1 MSNEEKL
8 RHFLKE
14 MTKDL
19 RQTRQRLQDVEE
31 QSREPIAIVGMT
43 CRFPGGISSPEA
55 LWEFVSSGGDA
66 VAEFP
71 GDRGWDLEGLFD
83 PSGRSGTSV
92 TQYGAFL
99 HDIAEFDAGLFG
111 ISPREAIAMDPQ
123 QRLLLETAWE
133 VFERAGI
140 PAESAKGSRTGVFI
154 GTNGQDYATLLS
166 AARDEVQG
174 HLGTGSAASVISGR
188 VAYTFGLEGPTA
200 TVDTACSSAL
210 VALHLAVQA
219 LRNGECSLA
228 LAGGVTIMT
237 TPSTFIELTA
247 QGGLAPDGRSKAFA
261 ADADGTGWG
270 EGVGMLLVE
279 RLSDARRNGHPVLAV
294 VRGSAVNQDGA
305 SNGLTA
311 PHGPSQRRV
320 IRAALANARLAAAD
334 IDAVEAHGT
343 GTKLG
348 DPIEAQALLDTYGQ
362 DRDRPL
368 WLASVKSN
376 LGHTQA
382 AAGVAGVI
390 KMVMAMRHGVLPRTL
405 HVDEPTPHVDWSGGA
420 VRVLTEDTAWPEGD
434 RPRRAGVS
442 AFGVSGTNAH
452 VIVEQPPATAE
463 ATPEAGPG
471 TEPVLPHTGTPTVAW
486 VLSGHG
492 EGALRAQAAR
502 LAAAVGTQDPR
513 DVGLTLAT
521 TRSALSH
528 RAVVTGS
535 GRQELLDGLA
545 ALAAG
550 QPAANVVDAVAGP
563 GSGVVFVFPGQG
575 SQWAGMAVELLDTSA
590 AFARRFAECAA
601 VLEPYYDWSI
611 EDVVRGA
618 PGAPSLDLIEVVQPV
633 LFAVMLSL
641 AELWASYGVK
651 PSAVV
656 GHSQG
661 EIAAACVAGA
671 LSLEDAAKIVVLRSR
686 LFSETLVGKGAIASV
701 ALPVEELAA
710 RLEPWGERLAVA
722 GVNGPAAATVAG
734 DPESL
739 AEFVAVCVRDG
750 VRARVVPATVA
761 SHCAQVEP
769 LRGRLL
775 KLLADV
781 TPRRA
786 DVPFYSTVTG
796 GLLDT
801 TGLDAEYWFRNA
813 RMPIDFVGALRS
825 LFADG
830 YRVFVESSSH
840 PVLTAGVQD
849 TAEAAGEQVVV
860 TGSLRRDEG
869 GIARFFSSL
878 ARLHVH
884 GVRVDW
890 LPAFAGAR
898 RVELPTYAFQ
908 RERYWL
914 SPAPGHGDASALGLG
929 ALDHPLLG
937 ATVTLPA
944 SGGCVLTGRLSRAT
958 HAWLGDHA
966 LSGVVLLPGTGF
978 VELALQAGLRFGC
991 DVLEEL
997 TLEGPLVLPEQGAV
1011 EVQVSVGDAD
1021 GAGHWSVSVYSCREG
1036 EWIRHASGV
1045 LSCAAH
1051 QEHAPEAWPPGGA
1064 ERIDVGALYASL
1076 AERGYAYGPA
1086 FQGLR
1091 SAWRRGEEVFAEIDV
1106 PEEVRGDAARCAVHP
1121 ALLDAALHGIRFGDF
1136 VSDEQQAYVPFS
1148 WSGVALNAV
1157 GATTLRVVLSPA
1169 GPDTIAL
1176 RATDTTGAPAL
1187 SVRTLALRPV
1197 TAEQLYDARGGAVDA
1212 LFRVEWVELAVGTD
1226 RAALPEFG
1234 GLGPD
1239 EAVPEWVWVDG
1250 TEPAQVLGV
1259 VQQWLSDARFTDAR
1273 LVVVTRGAVAAAR
1286 DEGVPDLDG
1295 AAVWGLVR
1303 SAQTENPDRF
1313 VLVDLDRADAALPDL
1328 AAVAASGESQLAV
1341 RAERVLVPRLMKTR
1355 RAADPELGSGTAL
1368 VTGGTGTLGSLVAR
1382 HLVTAH
1388 EVRDLVL
1395 VSRRGEAAPGV
1406 PELVAELRAVGARVR
1421 VTACD
1426 VADRD
1431 AVAELVASVPDL
1443 RIVVHTAGVLDD
1455 GVIGSLDT
1463 DRLRTVMAPK
1473 ADAARHLHELT
1484 QDHDLAAFVLFSSAA
1499 GILGN
1504 AGQAGYA
1511 AANAC
1516 LDALAAHRR
1525 ATGLPATS
1533 IAWGFWERRSELT
1546 GRLTDDD
1553 LARAHALPMSTAQAL
1568 ELFDAALAADEA
1580 MVLAAPLDPAS
1591 WAGTG
1596 HVPPVLRDLVRTPI
1610 RRAAGAAGTADDS
1623 ATSALGR
1630 RLTAVDPAERDELV
1644 LDLVRHHVAAVLR
1657 HASAGTVDASRTFQE
1672 VGFDSLTAVELR
1684 NRISAATGV
1693 RLPATAVFDYPTPRL
1708 LAAHLL
1714 SEALGAEVAAP
1725 VPGALVADD
1734 PIVIVGMSCRY
1745 PGGIASPEQLWD
1757 LVRSGGDAISGLPG
1771 DRGWDLSSLYDPDP
1785 DTVGTSYARDGGF
1798 LHDAAEFDA
1807 GFFGISPREAAAM
1820 DPQQRL
1826 LLETSWEAFERAG
1839 IPVASVKGER
1849 IGVYTGVMHHDY
1861 LTRLTTPPE
1870 GVEGYLGTGAAASVA
1885 SGRVS
1890 YTFGLEGPAVT
1901 VDTACSSSLVA
1912 LHLAVQ
1918 ALRLGECSLALAG
1931 GVTVMSTP
1939 TVFVEFSRQRG
1950 LSRDGRCKSFADAAD
1965 GTGFAEGVGMLL
1977 VERLSDAVRNGHRV
1991 LAVVRGSAVNQDGAS
2006 NGLTAPNGPSQQ
2018 RVIRQALANA
2028 GLSPQDVDAVEAHGT
2043 GTKLGDPI
2051 EAQALLATYGQDRD
2065 AERPLLLGSIKSNIG
2080 HTQAAAGVAGVIKM
2094 VMAMQHGVLPQTLHV
2109 DEPTPHVDWTA
2120 GAVELL
2126 TEQTDWPET
2135 GGLRRAG
2142 VSSFGVSGTNAHVI
2156 LEQAPAP
2163 ARSAVETEDAQPA
2176 SVVPWIVSARDE
2188 RALRA
2193 QAERLYAWVAD
2204 GPEQQHVKD
2213 VAFSLLTDRTVL
2225 ERRAV
2230 VLGGERAKLL
2240 AGLAAMAQD
2249 EPAPG
2254 LVSATALPGSRKVAF
2269 VFPGQGSQWTGMATE
2284 LIASSPVF
2292 AERMRECAE
2301 ALSPFVD
2308 WSLFDVL
2315 DDEDALSRVDVVQP
2329 VLWAVMVSL
2338 AELWRSYGVVPAA
2351 VIGHSQGEIAAAC
2364 VAGGLSLEDGA
2375 RIVALRSKALLALSG
2390 LGGMVSVPLPADE
2403 LRGRDGLSI
2412 AAINGPAS
2420 TVISGNNNTLDA
2432 ILAEFPQAKR
2442 IPVDY
2447 ASHSPHVERIKDELA
2462 HALAPITPRTGHTP
2476 FYSTVTGELTDTS
2489 GLNAA
2494 YWYRNGRNT
2503 VEFQTTIETLL
2514 QLGHTHFVETSAHPV
2529 LTAAVRETLEA
2540 AGREGVVL
2548 GSLRRNDGGSTRMLT
2563 SLAEAYVHGVD
2574 VDWRPLLHGA
2584 RRVDLPTYAFQRQRY
2599 WLDSVDVR
2607 ATAGA
2612 EDAEFWASVESGDL
2626 ESLAA
2631 TLGVDGAPLGE
2642 VLPALSQWRRE
2653 RREAS
2658 TVDSWRYK
2666 IHWKPVTVDGRTTA
2680 PTGTWL
2686 VLVTDGQADDEWVSG
2701 TADMLARH
2709 GVEPLMVVLDNSALD
2724 RAALAG
2730 RLRDLL
2736 AEHPQ
2741 IGGVVSLAAMDEL
2754 PHPAHPAVPRG
2765 YALTLLL
2772 AQALGDAGM
2781 EAPMWCLTRGAVSLD
2796 DSDVATSRK
2805 QALAWGLGRVVALEQ
2820 PLRWGGLV
2828 DLPEN
2833 VSERAQGQLAGVL
2846 FGGSDEDQLAV
2857 RAAGLFA
2864 RRLAP
2869 APTRGPGVTT
2879 WSPTGTVLV
2888 TGGTGALGGHVAR
2901 WLAGNGAEHV
2911 VLTSRRGMAAP
2922 GSGRLVEE
2930 LEALGARVTVAA
2942 CDVGDRDALAALLAD
2957 VGPLTAVVHTA
2968 AVLDDGT
2975 IGSLTTDQL
2984 QRVMSVKIDGAV
2996 NLHELTRDMDLS
3008 AFVLFSSLS
3017 GTLGAPGQGNYAPG
3031 HVFVDTL
3038 AEQRRAEGLPATSV
3052 AWGLWAGAGMGEG
3065 GVGDVARRHG
3075 VPEMAPEMAAA
3086 AMARAVE
3093 QGDTVVTV
3101 AEIDWARHY
3110 VAFTATRPSPLLR
3123 DIPEVR
3129 ALIDSGVGAE
3139 GAEATPERSGL
3150 AEKLAGMNDA
3160 ERDRALLDLVR
3171 RHVAV
3176 VLGHAGPD
3184 AVDAVRAFH
3193 EAGFDSVTA
3202 VELRN
3207 RLSSATGLR
3216 LPATMTYDHPSPLA
3230 LATYLRGELF
3240 DGRPARVEPVRAT
3253 GALDDEPIAIVGMS
3267 CRFPGGVASPE
3278 DLWKLLDSGSEALG
3292 DLPVDRGW
3300 DTANLYHPDPDH
3312 RGTSYARTA
3321 AFLYGAGDFDAGF
3334 FGISPRDAVA
3344 MDPQQRLLLE
3354 ASWEAFERAGIAP
3367 ESLKGSATGVFTGTN
3382 GQDYSSLLKAD
3393 GTGDFEG
3400 RAATGNSAAIMSGRI
3415 AYSLGLEGP
3424 ALTVDTACS
3433 SSLVALHL
3441 AVQALRSG
3449 ECTLALAGGVSVMTT
3464 AEIFV
3469 EFSRQRALA
3478 ADGRCKA
3485 FAAAADGTGWGEGVG
3500 MLVVERLS
3508 DAVRNGHRV
3517 LAVVRGT
3524 AVNQDGASNG
3534 LTAPNGPSQ
3543 QRVIRQALANA
3554 GLTPADVDAVEA
3566 HGTGTKLGDPIE
3578 AQALLAT
3585 YGQDRDTDRPL
3596 LLGSIKSNIGHT
3608 QAAAGVAGVIKMVM
3622 AMQHGVLPQTL
3633 HIDEPTPH
3641 VDWTTG
3647 AVELLTQ
3654 QTDWPQSDRPRRA
3667 GVSAFGV
3674 SGTNAHV
3681 VLEQPSETA
3690 ETEPDRV
3697 ALPAIPW
3704 VLSGADEN
3712 ALRAQA
3718 SRLRAFVDAGTD
3730 PHPVDVARSL
3740 ASTRALLSHRAVVVG
3755 TDRDELLRGLDALAS
3770 GEPAPGVVTGTAGS
3784 PSGVVLVFPGQ
3795 GSQWTGMATE
3805 LITSTPV
3812 FAERMRECAEALS
3825 PFVDWSLFDVLD
3837 DEDALSRVDVVQPV
3851 LWAVMVS
3858 LAELWRSYG
3867 VVPAAVVGHSQGE
3880 IAAACVAGGLSL
3892 EDGARIIALRSKA
3905 LLALSGSGGMVSVPV
3920 AADELR
3926 GRDGLSIAAING
3938 PTSTVISGNN
3948 EILDAVL
3955 AEFPQAKRIPV
3966 DYASHSPHVEE
3977 IQQELTAALTPI
3989 TPTTGH
3995 TPFYSTVT
4003 GELTDTAT
4011 LDATYWY
4018 RNGRNTVEFQNTIE
4032 TLLQLGHTHFIEAS
4046 PHPVLTIGIQDTAHA
4061 TDTAVL
4067 STGTLR
4073 RDRGGLPQFLTALG
4087 LLHVEGVPVDWE
4099 PVFAGSGA
4107 RHVDLPT
4114 YAFQHERYWL
4124 TPVHRGGGAAGA
4136 GLTGLTHPL
4145 LEAVLPLPDADG
4157 CVLTGSLSFAT
4168 HPWLC
4173 DHAVLGDVL
4182 LPATA
4187 FVELALQA
4195 GLQFGLRRLDEL
4207 TLQAP
4212 LVLAEHGETQ
4222 IQVSV
4227 GGPDETG
4234 QRPVAVYSRR
4244 GRDAEWVRH
4253 ATGSLSADTGATAFE
4268 PLDVWPPA
4276 GAVPVDLT
4284 DVYAA
4289 MDARGYTYGP
4299 VFQGLRAAWR
4309 RGDEVFAEV
4318 ALHGAAHDDA
4328 EQCGL
4333 HPALLDA
4340 ALQGAGLG
4348 AFVSEPEQPHLPF
4361 AWSGVT
4367 LHAVGAQALR
4377 VALSPA
4383 GADALAVRVAD
4394 ATGAPVLS
4402 AESLTLRPM
4411 AADRL
4416 DRTRAEAL
4424 FRVDWTELALPGSDD
4439 AAAADDTTVVF
4450 LGSAAEPAELSD
4462 PADVVVLGLTDVVDE
4477 SPDGVHALVSQVLEV
4492 LQTWL
4497 ADDRTADAR
4506 LVVVTRG
4513 AVATAGGEDPQ
4524 SLASAAVWGLMRT
4537 AQTENPGRFVLVD
4550 LPDGDMSPLATVLRT
4565 DEPQVAVRGG
4575 TAFVPRL
4582 ARVGAGEAVSTH
4594 VPTDYGYSYG
4604 YGYGSDSGGGSWRL
4618 APTGGE
4624 TLDHLARVACPEVS
4638 APLDGGQVRVAVHA
4652 AGVNFRDVLLAL
4664 GMYPDKAGPLGSEGA
4679 GVVLEVGPGVQG
4691 VAPGDRVMGLFAGSF
4706 GPVAVTDHRL
4716 LAPVPAGWS
4725 FAQAAATPVAFLT
4738 AMYGL
4743 IDLAAVRRGESV
4755 LVHAA
4760 AGGVGMAAVQV
4771 AHWLGAEVFAT
4782 ASPAKWDSVRGL
4794 GVAEERIAS
4803 SRSAGFADRFRAMAP
4818 QGVDVVLNSLT
4829 GELLDASLDLLRPA
4843 GRLIEMGKT
4852 DVRDADEVGA
4862 AHEVVYRAFELL
4874 DAGPDRLGTLLAD
4887 MVALFEQGVFTP
4899 LPLKVR
4905 DIAGA
4910 GEAFRFLSQ
4919 ARHVG
4924 KLALTVPQP
4933 ISAGSVLVTGGTGT
4947 LGGLVARHLVREHG
4961 VRELVLASRSGGAAP
4976 TAAALVAELEAAGA
4990 QVRVIACDLADRDA
5004 AAALVASVPDL
5015 RMVVHTAGVLD
5026 DAVIGTLTPDRIRT
5040 VLRPKVDAAWHLH
5053 ELTLELDLAGFV
5065 LFSSAAGVLGGP
5077 GQGNYA
5083 AANAYL
5089 DALAARRRAQGLPA
5103 VSLAWGLWEQRS
5115 KLTTHIETDRLA
5127 RAGVRPLSTE
5137 DALGLFD
5144 AAPATGEALL
5154 VPARLDAPSPGSA
5167 VVPPLL
5173 RAIAAAPATVTGI
5186 AGATLAAGVARA
5198 ASGTTVRDDARTGP
5212 DLTDLSAAERRSA
5225 LVDLVRTHV
5234 AAVLGHGSAESVTA
5248 DRPFKELGFDSLSA
5262 VELRNRL
5269 RTATGRRLQATVVF
5283 DHPTPAAL
5291 AGHLE
5296 RELFGTVGATAE
5308 DATATGASPTVTAT
5322 PYQADDPIVVIG
5334 MSCRLPGGVDSPEAL
5349 WQLLVTDGDALS
5361 GLPTDRGWD
5370 LAALYDQDP
5379 GRSGTTY
5386 ARAGGFLHDAG
5397 DFDAGFFKI
5406 SPREALAADPQQRL
5420 WLEASWEA
5428 FERAGIDPHTLKG
5441 TRTGVFAGAAS
5452 TTYGADQPSTPE
5464 GSEGYLLTGNSTSV
5478 ISGRVAY
5485 TLGLEGPAVT
5495 VDTACSSSL
5504 VSVHWAC
5511 ESLRRGE
5518 STLALAG
5525 GVAVMPTP
5533 DLLVEFS
5540 RQRGLAADGRCK
5552 AFAAAADGTGFA
5564 EGVGVLVLER
5574 LSDAQRNG
5582 HRVLAVVRGSAVNQD
5597 GASNGLTAPNGPS
5610 QQRVIQQALAN
5621 AGLSSQDVDAVEAH
5635 GTGTTLGDPIEAQ
5648 ALVATYGQ
5656 GREAGRPLLLGSVK
5670 SNIGHTQ
5677 AAAGAAGLIKMVL
5690 ALRHGVLPRTLHVD
5704 EPTPHVDWTAGAVEL
5719 LTEQTPWP
5727 AAERPRR
5734 AGVSAFGVSGTN
5746 AHVILEEAPAPASAA
5761 EPEAGR
5767 LAPPA
5772 VPWVLSGAGQDA
5784 LRAQIER
5791 LRSFVTEHPALDPVD
5806 IGWSLASTRAL
5817 HSHRAVVVGSDRD
5830 ELLHAL
5836 DTVETNGAA
5845 ASGHKPVFVF
5855 PGQGSQWTGMAT
5867 ELIASSPV
5875 FAERMRECAEAL
5887 SPFVDWSLF
5896 DVLDD
5901 EDALSR
5907 VDVVQPVLWAVM
5919 VSLAELWRSYG
5930 VVPAAVIGHSQ
5941 GEIAAACVA
5950 GGLSLEDS
5958 ARIIALRS
5966 KALLALS
5973 GSGGMVSV
5981 PVAAD
5986 ELRGRDGLSIA
5997 AINGPT
6003 STVISGNNEILDAVL
6018 AEFPQAKRIPVDY
6031 ASHSPHVEEIQQK
6044 LTTALTPITPTTG
6057 HTPFYSTVTG
6067 ELTDTAT
6074 LDATYWYRNGRNTVE
6089 FQNTIETLLQLGHTH
6104 FIEASPHPVLTIGIQ
6119 DTAHATETTVTATG
6133 TLRRDE
6139 GDAQR
6144 FLRSLGEVSV
6154 AGAEVNWRAAFEGT
6168 GARTADLPTYS
6179 FQHQRYWLAPTR
6191 ATGDASGLGLGGV
6204 DHPLLGAVVP
6214 LPDSDGCVLTGA
6226 LSLAAQPWLADH
6238 AVLGVVLLPG
6248 TAFVELAL
6256 QAGARFGC
6264 DVLDELTLHE
6274 PLVLPEHETAQ
6285 LQVSVGGADEL
6296 GRRALSVF
6304 SRRDGDW
6311 VRHATGVLGVDGPAG
6326 SPGAPRASQDLQVWP
6341 PAGAERVGVDEVY
6354 AGMAER
6360 GYRYGPSFQGLRAAW
6375 VRGDEV
6381 FLEVALPEGA
6391 WSDAARCGI
6400 HPALLDAAL
6409 HGLALGTFVSDPSR
6423 GYLPF
6428 AWNGVVLHAV
6438 GASTVRVALRPA
6450 GTDTVTVLVADAVGA
6465 PVLEVGSLVMR
6476 PLAEQRLPEAGGRQ
6490 VDALFRLDWTE
6501 LSIPV
6506 ASDPASASASAS
6518 WTVLDGHD
6526 DPWKLAGVLEAAG
6539 VTLNPAED
6547 LAVIER
6553 APDVLL
6559 VPCPHEA
6566 GEGSAAE
6573 TAAAGLRQILRVVQA
6588 WLVDDRFA
6596 DGRLVVLTRGAAA
6609 TYAGDDVEDLAGAA
6623 VRGFLRTAQ
6632 LENPGRIVV
6641 VDHDDSGLGVLP
6653 AVLAAGEPE
6662 VAIRAGRVLVP
6673 RLAKVAA
6680 SASGGDI
6687 PAWDR
6692 GTVLITGGTG
6702 ALGALV
6708 ARHLVTAHG
6717 ARDLV
6722 LASRSGTRAPG
6733 AAELSADLESL
6744 GARVRVTA
6752 CDTGDRAELAALLS
6766 TVPELRAVVHTAGA
6780 VADGVIGS
6788 LTDEQLSAV
6797 LRPKADTA
6805 WHLHEL
6811 TRRLELDHFVLFS
6824 SAAGVLGSAGQA
6836 NYAAANSFLDALAA
6850 HRRAQGQVG
6859 LSVAWGFWEQR
6870 SGLTAHLSDDD
6881 LARMGARGAV
6891 PLSVERGLELFD
6903 AACRGADAAL
6913 VASPLDLRGLAA
6925 SGAVPPV
6932 LRGLVPQP
6940 VRRTAVGGDGGDD
6953 LRRRLAELSA
6963 AEQSRAMMDLVRD
6976 RVAAV
6981 LRHTDVGAVDAAR
6994 TFQEMGF
7001 DSLTAVELRN
7011 RLTTATGVRLPATAI
7026 FDHPTPAALGAYLLA
7041 QIAPEAADPVEVRLR
7056 ELDKVAS
7063 LISAMAEDATLR
7075 EGLSPRLDSL
7085 VAMWTDMRRSAHKE
7099 AERDLDSASLED
7111 MFGIIDQEL
7120 DGS

>member
-1 MSNEEKL
+1 
-8 RHFLKE
+8 

-19 RQTRQRLQDVEE
+19 RQTRQRLQDAEAKNH
-31 QSREPIAIVGMT
+31 EPIAIVGMT
-43 CRFPGGISSPEA
+43 CRFPGGIASPEA
-55 LWEFVSSGGDA
+55 LWDFVSAGGDA
-66 VAEFP
+66 VGDFP
-71 GDRGWDLEGLFD
+71 GDRDWDLDGLFD
-83 PSGRSGTSV
+83 PAGRSGTSV
-92 TQYGAFL
+92 TRYGGFL
-99 HDIAEFDAGLFG
+99 HDIADFDAGLFG
-111 ISPREAIAMDPQ
+111 ISPREAVAMDPQ
-123 QRLLLETAWE
+123 QRLLLETSWE
-133 VFERAGI
+133 VFERAGMS
-140 PAESAKGSRTGVFI
+140 AESVKGSSTGVFI

-200 TVDTACSSAL
+200 TVDTACSSSL

-237 TPSTFIELTA
+237 TPSTFIELSA
-247 QGGLAPDGRSKAFA
+247 QGGLAADGRSKAFA
-261 ADADGTGWG
+261 AGADGTGWG

-279 RLSDARRNGHPVLAV
+279 RLSDAQRNGHPILAV

-320 IRAALANARLAAAD
+320 IRAALANARLAASD
-334 IDAVEAHGT
+334 VDAVEAHGT
-343 GTKLG
+343 GTRLG

-405 HVDEPTPHVDWSGGA
+405 HVDEPTPHVDWSAGA
-420 VRVLTEDTAWPEGD
+420 VRVLTENTAWPGGD
-434 RPRRAGVS
+434 LPRRAGVS

-452 VIVEQPPATAE
+452 VIVEEPPVADDSGAGEAAGAE
-463 ATPEAGPG
+463 PS
-471 TEPVLPHTGTPTVAW
+471 LPRVGVSAVPW
-486 VLSGHG
+486 ILSGHG
-492 EGALRAQAAR
+492 EAGLRAQAAR
-502 LAAAVGTQDPR
+502 LAAAADPLDPC
-513 DVGLTLAT
+513 DVGWTLAA

-535 GRQELLDGLA
+535 DREELLRGLS

-550 QPAANVVDAVAGP
+550 EPAANVVEGVAGP
-563 GSGVVFVFPGQG
+563 DAGAVFVFPGQG
-575 SQWAGMAVELLDTSA
+575 SQWAGMAVELLETSP

-601 VLEPYYDWSI
+601 VLDPYYDWSV
-611 EDVVRGA
+611 EDVVRGV

-633 LFAVMLSL
+633 LFTVMLSL

-651 PSAVV
+651 PAAVV

-701 ALPVEELAA
+701 ALPAEQLAE

-722 GVNGPAAATVAG
+722 GVNGPAATTVAG

-739 AEFVAVCVRDG
+739 AEFVAACVKDD

-761 SHCAQVEP
+761 SHSPQVEP
-769 LRGRLL
+769 LRERLL
-775 KLLADV
+775 ELLADV
-781 TPRRA
+781 SPRRA

-801 TGLDAEYWFRNA
+801 SGLDAEYWFRNA

-825 LFADG
+825 MFADG

-840 PVLTAGVQD
+840 PALATSVQD

-860 TGSLRRDEG
+860 TGSLRRGEG
-869 GIARFFSSL
+869 GLAQFFSSL
-878 ARLHVH
+878 AQLHVH

-914 SPAPGHGDASALGLG
+914 TPAAGQGDASSLGLG

-944 SGGCVLTGRLSRAT
+944 SGGCVLTGRLSQAT
-958 HAWLGDHA
+958 HRWLGDHA

-991 DVLEEL
+991 DVVEEL
-997 TLEGPLVLPEQGAV
+997 TLEGPLVLPERGAV

-1021 GAGHWSVSVYSCREG
+1021 DAGRRSVSVYSCREG
-1036 EWIRHASGV
+1036 EWIRHASGA
-1045 LSCAAH
+1045 LSAAAH
-1051 QEHAPEAWPPGGA
+1051 DEHTPESWPPAGA
-1064 ERIDVGALYASL
+1064 ERVDAGGLYPAL
-1076 AERGYAYGPA
+1076 AERGYAYGPV

-1091 SAWRRGEEVFAEIDV
+1091 GAWRRGEEVFAEIVV
-1106 PEEVRGDAARCAVHP
+1106 PEEARGDAARCAVHP

-1136 VSDEQQAYVPFS
+1136 VSDDRQAYVPFS
-1148 WSGVALNAV
+1148 WSGVTLNAV

-1176 RATDTTGAPAL
+1176 RATDTAGAPVL
-1187 SVRTLALRPV
+1187 SARSLALRPV
-1197 TAEQLYDARGGAVDA
+1197 TAQQLYDARGGAVDS
-1212 LFRVEWVELAVGTD
+1212 LFRVEWTERALGTENNGPALA
-1226 RAALPEFG
+1226 EFEA
-1234 GLGPD
+1234 LGPD
-1239 EAVPEWVWVDG
+1239 EAVPQWVRVDG
-1250 TEPAQVLGV
+1250 TDPAGALSV
-1259 VQQWLSDARFTDAR
+1259 VQRWLSEARFADAR
-1273 LVVVTRGAVAAAR
+1273 LVVVTHGAVAAEPGE
-1286 DEGVPDLDG
+1286 DVPNLDG

-1313 VLVDLDRADAALPDL
+1313 VLVDVDEAGAALPDFTAVL
-1328 AAVAASGESQLAV
+1328 AAGESQLAV
-1341 RAERVLVPRLMKTR
+1341 RAGRVLVPRLVKTR
-1355 RAADPELGSGTAL
+1355 RGTDPGIGSGTAL
-1368 VTGGTGTLGSLVAR
+1368 VTGGTGTLGALIAR
-1382 HLVTAH
+1382 HLVIAH
-1388 EVRDLVL
+1388 DVRDLVL
-1395 VSRRGEAAPGV
+1395 VSRRGRTAPGA
-1406 PELVAELRAVGARVR
+1406 AELTAELETLGARVR
-1421 VTACD
+1421 VVACD
-1426 VADRD
+1426 VADRG
-1431 AVAELVASVPDL
+1431 AVAELVASLPDL
-1443 RIVVHTAGVLDD
+1443 RIVVHTAGTLDD
-1455 GVIGSLDT
+1455 GVVTSLDAG
-1463 DRLRTVMAPK
+1463 RLHGVMAPK

-1484 QDHDLAAFVLFSSAA
+1484 QDLGLSAFVLFSSAA
-1499 GILGN
+1499 GVLGN
-1504 AGQAGYA
+1504 GGQAGYA
-1511 AANAC
+1511 AANVY

-1525 ATGLPATS
+1525 AIGLPAVS
-1533 IAWGFWERRSELT
+1533 IAWGFWEQRSELT
-1546 GRLTDDD
+1546 ERLSDED

-1580 MVLAAPLDPAS
+1580 MVLAAPLNPTA
-1591 WAGTG
+1591 WAGTA

-1610 RRAAGAAGTADDS
+1610 RRAAGSTGAADGS
-1623 ATSALGR
+1623 ATTALGR
-1630 RLTAVDPAERDELV
+1630 RLAEVDPAERDEVV
-1644 LDLVRHHVAAVLR
+1644 LELVRHHVAAVLR
-1657 HASAGTVDASRTFQE
+1657 HASPDTVDASRTFQE

-1693 RLPATAVFDYPTPRL
+1693 RLPATAVFDYPTPRVLAGHL
-1708 LAAHLL
+1708 LA
-1714 SEALGAEVAAP
+1714 EVLGADGDAADTATP
-1725 VPGALVADD
+1725 VPGVLVADD

-1757 LVRSGGDAISGLPG
+1757 LVRSGGDAITGLPG
-1771 DRGWDLSSLYDPDP
+1771 DRGWDLSGLYDPDP
-1785 DTVGTSYARDGGF
+1785 DTPGTSYARDGGF
-1798 LHDAAEFDA
+1798 LHDATEFDA
-1807 GFFGISPREAAAM
+1807 GLFGISPREATAM

-1826 LLETSWEAFERAG
+1826 LLEASWEAFERAG
-1839 IPVASVKGER
+1839 IPVDSVKGER
-1849 IGVYTGVMHHDY
+1849 IGVFTGVMHHDY
-1861 LTRLTTPPE
+1861 LTRLSTPPE

-1885 SGRVS
+1885 SGRVA

-1950 LSRDGRCKSFADAAD
+1950 LSRDGRCKAFAGAAD
-1965 GTGFAEGVGMLL
+1965 GTGFAEGIGMLL
-1977 VERLSDAVRNGHRV
+1977 VERLSDARRNGHRV

-2018 RVIRQALANA
+2018 RVIRAALATA
-2028 GLSPQDVDAVEAHGT
+2028 GLAPQDVDAVEAHGT
-2043 GTKLGDPI
+2043 GTTLGDPI
-2051 EAQALLATYGQDRD
+2051 EAQALLATYGQDR
-2065 AERPLLLGSIKSNIG
+2065 ERPLLLGSVKSNIG
-2080 HTQAAAGVAGVIKM
+2080 HAQAASGVAGVIKM
-2094 VMAMQHGVLPQTLHV
+2094 VMAMRHGVLPQTLHV

-2120 GAVELL
+2120 GSVELL
-2126 TEQTDWPET
+2126 TEQTEWPGT
-2135 GGLRRAG
+2135 DRPRRAG

-2156 LEQAPAP
+2156 LEQAPAE
-2163 ARSAVETEDAQPA
+2163 ETEAEAEAAESGP
-2176 SVVPWIVSARDE
+2176 VVPWIVSARDE

-2193 QAERLYAWVAD
+2193 QAERLRAWVA
-2204 GPEQQHVKD
+2204 GGTGQEHVRD
-2213 VAFSLLTDRTVL
+2213 LAFSLLTGRTAL
-2225 ERRAV
+2225 EHRAV
-2230 VLGGERAKLL
+2230 VLGGERAELL
-2240 AGLAAMAQD
+2240 AGLTALAQD

-2254 LVSATALPGSRKVAF
+2254 VVAAAAVPGRKVTF
-2269 VFPGQGSQWTGMATE
+2269 VFPGQGSQWTGMAAE
-2284 LIASSPVF
+2284 LIESSPVF
-2292 AERMRECAE
+2292 AERMRECE
-2301 ALSPFVD
+2301 QALSPFVD

-2315 DDEDALSRVDVVQP
+2315 SDEEAMRRVDVVQP

-2338 AELWRSYGVVPAA
+2338 AELWRSYGVTPAA
-2351 VIGHSQGEIAAAC
+2351 VVGHSQGEIAAAC

-2375 RIVALRSKALLALSG
+2375 RVVALRSKALLALSG
-2390 LGGMVSVPLPADE
+2390 QGGMVSVPLPADH

-2420 TVISGNNNTLDA
+2420 TVVSGDNDVLDA
-2432 ILAEFPQAKR
+2432 LLAEIPQAKR

-2447 ASHSPHVERIKDELA
+2447 ASHSPHVEQLEDELA
-2462 HALAPITPRTGHTP
+2462 EALAPIAPRTGNVP
-2476 FYSTVTGELTDTS
+2476 FYSTVTGQLTDTAE
-2489 GLNAA
+2489 LDAA
-2494 YWYRNGRNT
+2494 YWYRNLRHT
-2503 VEFQTTIETLL
+2503 VEFQNTIDNLL
-2514 QLGHTHFVETSAHPV
+2514 TLGHTLFIETSSHPV
-2529 LTAAVRETLEA
+2529 LTPGLRETVDA

-2548 GSLRRNDGGSTRMLT
+2548 GSLRRDDGGLTRMLT

-2574 VDWRPLLHGA
+2574 VDWRPLLDGA
-2584 RRVDLPTYAFQRQRY
+2584 RRVDLPTYAFQRERY
-2599 WLDSVDVR
+2599 WLDSVDARPAASAV
-2607 ATAGA
+2607 
-2612 EDAEFWASVESGDL
+2612 DAEFWAAVEREDL
-2626 ESLAA
+2626 ESLAS
-2631 TLGVDGAPLGE
+2631 TLRVAGEPLGE
-2642 VLPALSQWRRE
+2642 VLPALSRWRRE
-2653 RREAS
+2653 RRDVS
-2658 TVDSWRYK
+2658 TMDSWRYK
-2666 IHWKPVTVDGRTTA
+2666 IHWKPLPAGATA
-2680 PTGTWL
+2680 VTGTWL
-2686 VLVTDGQADDEWVSG
+2686 VLVTDGQPDEEWAAGVTG
-2701 TADMLARH
+2701 TLIRQGA
-2709 GVEPLMVVLDNSALD
+2709 EPHTVVLDGSDLD

-2730 RLRDLL
+2730 RLRGLL
-2736 AEHPQ
+2736 TEHPH
-2741 IGGVVSLAAMDEL
+2741 IGGVVSLVAMDER
-2754 PHPAHPAVPRG
+2754 AHPAYPAVPCG
-2765 YALTLLL
+2765 YAMTLLL
-2772 AQALGDAGM
+2772 AQALGDAGV
-2781 EAPMWCLTRGAVSLD
+2781 EAPMWCLTRGAVSLGHG
-2796 DSDVATSRK
+2796 DVATSRK

-2820 PLRWGGLV
+2820 PLRWGGLI
-2828 DLPEN
+2828 DLPES
-2833 VSERAQGQLAGVL
+2833 VTERAQDLLASVLAGT
-2846 FGGSDEDQLAV
+2846 SDEDQVAV
-2857 RAAGLFA
+2857 RATGLFG
-2864 RRLAP
+2864 RRIAHAP
-2869 APTRGPGVTT
+2869 AREPGVTT
-2879 WSPTGTVLV
+2879 WRPDGTVLV

-2901 WLAGNGAEHV
+2901 WLAGQGAEHV

-2922 GSGRLVEE
+2922 GAGRLVAE

-2984 QRVMSVKIDGAV
+2984 QRVLSVKIDGAV

-3075 VPEMAPEMAAA
+3075 VPEMDPEMAAA
-3086 AMARAVE
+3086 AMGRAVE

-3101 AEIDWARHY
+3101 AEIDWDRHY
-3110 VAFTATRPSPLLR
+3110 VAFTATRPSPLMR

-3129 ALIDSGVGAE
+3129 ALIDNGVGAE
-3139 GAEATPERSGL
+3139 NDEAAPERSGL
-3150 AEKLAGMNDA
+3150 VERLAGMSDA

-3176 VLGHAGPD
+3176 VLGHTGPD
-3184 AVDAVRAFH
+3184 AVEIGRAFH
-3193 EAGFDSVTA
+3193 ETGFDSVTA

-3207 RLSSATGLR
+3207 RLNGATGLR
-3216 LPATMTYDHPSPLA
+3216 LPATVTFDHPSPLA
-3230 LATYLRGELF
+3230 LVAYLRGELF
-3240 DGRPARVEPVRAT
+3240 DDLPDRAEPVRAT
-3253 GALDDEPIAIVGMS
+3253 TAQVDEPIAIVGMS
-3267 CRFPGGVASPE
+3267 CRFPGDVASPE
-3278 DLWKLLDSGSEALG
+3278 DLWRLLDSGSDALG
-3292 DLPVDRGW
+3292 DLPADRGW

-3312 RGTSYARTA
+3312 RGTSYTRTA
-3321 AFLYGAGDFDAGF
+3321 AFMYGAGEFDAGF

-3354 ASWEAFERAGIAP
+3354 ASWEAFERAGISP

-3382 GQDYSSLLKAD
+3382 GQDYASLLKAD
-3393 GTGDFEG
+3393 ETGDFEG
-3400 RAATGNSAAIMSGRI
+3400 RAATGNSAAVMSGRI
-3415 AYSLGLEGP
+3415 AYALGLEGP

-3464 AEIFV
+3464 PEIFV

-3500 MLVVERLS
+3500 MLLVERLS
-3508 DAVRNGHRV
+3508 DAERNGHQV

-3534 LTAPNGPSQ
+3534 LTAPNGPAQ

-3554 GLTPADVDAVEA
+3554 GLSTADVDAVEA

-3585 YGQDRDTDRPL
+3585 YGQERDADRPL
-3596 LLGSIKSNIGHT
+3596 LLGSVKSNIGHT

-3622 AMQHGVLPQTL
+3622 AMRHGVLPRTL
-3633 HIDEPTPH
+3633 HVDEPTPH

-3647 AVELLTQ
+3647 SVELLTER
-3654 QTDWPQSDRPRRA
+3654 TDWPRIDRPRRA

-3681 VLEQPSETA
+3681 VLEQAPEA
-3690 ETEPDRV
+3690 AGTEPDRSE
-3697 ALPAIPW
+3697 LPAVPW
-3704 VLSGADEN
+3704 VLSGAGEN

-3718 SRLRAFVDAGTD
+3718 ERLRSFVASDAELL
-3730 PHPVDVARSL
+3730 PADVAWSL
-3740 ASTRALLSHRAVVVG
+3740 TSTRAMLSHRAVIVG
-3755 TDRDELLRGLDALAS
+3755 ADREELLRGLDAVA
-3770 GEPAPGVVTGTAGS
+3770 GGTPAPGVVTGVAGS
-3784 PSGVVLVFPGQ
+3784 PSGVVFVFPGQ
-3795 GSQWTGMATE
+3795 GSQWTGMALE
-3805 LITSTPV
+3805 LIESSPV
-3812 FAERMRECAEALS
+3812 FAERMRECGQALS

-3837 DEDALSRVDVVQPV
+3837 DEEALRRVDVVQPV

-3867 VVPAAVVGHSQGE
+3867 VTPAAVVGHSQGE

-3892 EDGARIIALRSKA
+3892 EDGARIVALRSKA
-3905 LLALSGSGGMVSVPV
+3905 LLALSGQGGMVSVPLP
-3920 AADELR
+3920 ADQLR
-3926 GRDGLSIAAING
+3926 GRDGLSIAAVNG
-3938 PTSTVISGNN
+3938 PASTVVSGDNDV
-3948 EILDAVL
+3948 LDALL

-3966 DYASHSPHVEE
+3966 DYASHSDHVERIE
-3977 IQQELTAALTPI
+3977 DELAQALAPVA
-3989 TPTTGH
+3989 PQTGNV
-3995 TPFYSTVT
+3995 PFYSTVT
-4003 GELTDTAT
+4003 GELTDTAE
-4011 LDATYWY
+4011 LDAAYWY
-4018 RNGRNTVEFQNTIE
+4018 RNLRHTVEFQNTIE
-4032 TLLQLGHTHFIEAS
+4032 NLLTLGHTLFVETS
-4046 PHPVLTIGIQDTAHA
+4046 PHPVLTIGVQDTADA
-4061 TDTAVL
+4061 KDITAVV
-4067 STGTLR
+4067 TGSLR
-4073 RDRGGLPQFLTALG
+4073 RDHGGPAQFLIALG
-4087 LLHVEGVPVDWE
+4087 LLHVEGVPVEWE
-4099 PVFAGSGA
+4099 SVFAGSGA
-4107 RHVDLPT
+4107 RRVDLPT
-4114 YAFQHERYWL
+4114 YAFQHEWFWL
-4124 TPVHRGGGAAGA
+4124 DPVRGGGDVAGA
-4136 GLTGLTHPL
+4136 GLTGLAHPL
-4145 LEAVLPLPDADG
+4145 LSGVLSLPDADG
-4157 CVLTGSLSFAT
+4157 CVLTGSLSAAT
-4168 HPWLC
+4168 QPWLR
-4173 DHAVLGDVL
+4173 DHAVLGEVL
-4182 LPATA
+4182 LPGTG

-4195 GLQFGLRRLDEL
+4195 GLQLGLRHLDEL

-4212 LVLAEHGETQ
+4212 LVLPEQGDTQ
-4222 IQVSV
+4222 IQVAV
-4227 GGPDETG
+4227 GGPDEAG
-4234 QRPVAVYSRR
+4234 RRPVTVHSRR

-4253 ATGSLSADTGATAFE
+4253 ASGSLSDDTGAAADR
-4268 PLDVWPPA
+4268 LDEWPPA
-4276 GAVPVDLT
+4276 GATPVDLS
-4284 DVYAA
+4284 DVYAS
-4289 MDARGYTYGP
+4289 MDARGYAYGP

-4318 ALHGAAHDDA
+4318 ALDGAAESDA
-4328 EQCGL
+4328 DRCGV

-4340 ALQGAGLG
+4340 ALQAAGLG
-4348 AFVSEPEQPHLPF
+4348 MFVSEPTRPHLPF
-4361 AWSGVT
+4361 AWSGLT
-4367 LHAVGAQALR
+4367 LHAVGARALR
-4377 VALSPA
+4377 VALAPA
-4383 GADALAVRVAD
+4383 GRDALAVRVAD

-4402 AESLTLRPM
+4402 AESLVLRPM

-4416 DRTRAEAL
+4416 YRTRAEAL
-4424 FRVDWTELALPGSDD
+4424 FRVEWSELALPSSDG
-4439 AAAADDTTVVF
+4439 AALVTVS
-4450 LGSAAEPAELSD
+4450 SAAGLAELTEP
-4462 PADVVVLGLTDVVDE
+4462 PAVVVLEPAADVDE
-4477 SPDGVHALVSQVLEV
+4477 SPEGVHAQVSRVLEV
-4492 LQTWL
+4492 AQAWL
-4497 ADDRTADAR
+4497 ADDRFADSR

-4513 AVATAGGEDPQ
+4513 AVATAAGESPEN
-4524 SLASAAVWGLMRT
+4524 LADAAVWGLIRT
-4537 AQTENPGRFVLVD
+4537 AQTENPGRFVLAD
-4550 LPDGDMSPLATVLRT
+4550 LSDGDLSPLPAVLRT
-4565 DEPQVAVRGG
+4565 DEPQVALRGG
-4575 TAFVPRL
+4575 AALVPRL
-4582 ARVGAGEAVSTH
+4582 TRVGKDEAASN
-4594 VPTDYGYSYG
+4594 
-4604 YGYGSDSGGGSWRL
+4604 WRL
-4618 APTGGE
+4618 AATGGDTFE
-4624 TLDHLARVACPEVS
+4624 DLARVACPEAS
-4638 APLDGGQVRVAVHA
+4638 GPLGSGQVRVAVHA

-4664 GMYPDKAGPLGSEGA
+4664 GMYPDKAGLLGSEGA
-4679 GVVLEVGPGVQG
+4679 GVVLEVGPGVDD
-4691 VAPGDRVMGLFAGSF
+4691 VAPGDRVMGLFSGSF

-4716 LAPVPAGWS
+4716 VAPVPAGWS
-4725 FAQAAATPVAFLT
+4725 FAQAASTPVAFLT

-4743 IDLAAVRRGESV
+4743 IDLAGVRRGESV

-4782 ASPAKWDSVRGL
+4782 ASPAKWDAVRGL

-4803 SRSAGFADRFRAMAP
+4803 SRSAGFADRFRAVTP
-4818 QGVDVVLNSLT
+4818 DGVDVVLNSLT
-4829 GELLDASLDLLRPA
+4829 GELLDASLGLLRPG
-4843 GRLIEMGKT
+4843 GRMIEMGKT
-4852 DVRDADEVGA
+4852 DVRDADEVLAGHA
-4862 AHEVVYRAFELL
+4862 VAYRAFELL
-4874 DAGPDRLGTLLAD
+4874 EAGPDRLGRLFAE

-4899 LPLKVR
+4899 LPLSVWDVAR
-4905 DIAGA
+4905 A

-4933 ISAGSVLVTGGTGT
+4933 VGDGAVLITGGTGT
-4947 LGGLVARHLVREHG
+4947 LGGLVARHLVRQRG
-4961 VRELVLASRSGGAAP
+4961 VRDLVLASRSGGAAP
-4976 TAAALVAELEAAGA
+4976 AAAELIAELEADGA
-4990 QVRVIACDLADRDA
+4990 RVRVVACDLADRDA
-5004 AAALVASVPDL
+5004 AAGLVSSIPDL

-5026 DAVIGTLTPDRIRT
+5026 DAVIGSLSPERVRT

-5053 ELTLELDLAGFV
+5053 ELTRDLDLAGFV

-5083 AANAYL
+5083 AANTFL

-5103 VSLAWGLWEQRS
+5103 VSLAWGFWDQRS
-5115 KLTTHIETDRLA
+5115 ELTERVEADRLA

-5144 AAPATGEALL
+5144 AALTTGDALL
-5154 VPARLDAPSPGSA
+5154 VPVCLDAASPGA
-5167 VVPPLL
+5167 GTVPPLL
-5173 RAIAAAPATVTGI
+5173 RGVVGAPAAGTVP
-5186 AGATLAAGVARA
+5186 VSRA
-5198 ASGTTVRDDARTGP
+5198 ASGAAAHDGGLAAAGLTG
-5212 DLTDLSAAERRSA
+5212 LAAGERHAA
-5225 LVDLVRTHV
+5225 LVDLVRAQA
-5234 AAVLGHGSAESVTA
+5234 AAVLGHSGAGSVTA

-5269 RTATGRRLQATVVF
+5269 RTATGRRLQATAIF
-5283 DHPTPAAL
+5283 DHPTPEAL
-5291 AGHLE
+5291 AAHLE
-5296 RELFGTVGATAE
+5296 RELFGTVAVTE
-5308 DATATGASPTVTAT
+5308 DVPSAVEALP
-5322 PYQADDPIVVIG
+5322 ADDPIVVVG

-5349 WQLLVTDGDALS
+5349 WQLLVTDGDAMS

-5386 ARAGGFLHDAG
+5386 ARAGGFLQGAA

-5485 TLGLEGPAVT
+5485 ALGLEGPAVT

-5574 LSDAQRNG
+5574 LSDAERNG

-5621 AGLSSQDVDAVEAH
+5621 AGLSTADVDAVEAH

-5656 GREAGRPLLLGSVK
+5656 GREADRPLLLGSVK

-5704 EPTPHVDWTAGAVEL
+5704 EPTPHVDWAAGAVEL
-5719 LTEQTPWP
+5719 LTEQTSWP
-5727 AAERPRR
+5727 AAGRPRR

-5746 AHVILEEAPAPASAA
+5746 AHVILEEAPAVAVAT
-5761 EPEAGR
+5761 EPEADR

-5772 VPWVLSGAGQDA
+5772 VPWVLSGVGQDG

-5791 LRSFVTEHPALDPVD
+5791 LKSFVADNPELDPVD
-5806 IGWSLASTRAL
+5806 VGWSLASTRATL
-5817 HSHRAVVVGSDRD
+5817 SHRAVVVGTDRD
-5830 ELLHAL
+5830 ELLRGL
-5836 DTVETNGAA
+5836 DMVESGAA
-5845 ASGHKPVFVF
+5845 AESGRKTVFVF
-5855 PGQGSQWTGMAT
+5855 PGQGSQWTGMAV
-5867 ELIASSPV
+5867 ELIGSSPV
-5875 FAERMRECAEAL
+5875 FADRMRECAQAL
-5887 SPFVDWSLF
+5887 SAFVDWSLF

-5901 EDALSR
+5901 EDALRR

-5930 VVPAAVIGHSQ
+5930 VTPAAVVGHSQ

-5950 GGLSLEDS
+5950 GGLSLEDG
-5958 ARIIALRS
+5958 ARIVALRS

-5973 GSGGMVSV
+5973 GQGGMVSV
-5981 PVAAD
+5981 PLPAD
-5986 ELRGRDGLSIA
+5986 QLRGRDDLSIA
-5997 AINGPT
+5997 AVNGPA
-6003 STVISGNNEILDAVL
+6003 STVVSGDNDVLDALL
-6018 AEFPQAKRIPVDY
+6018 AESPQAKRIPVDY
-6031 ASHSPHVEEIQQK
+6031 ASHSDHVERIEDELAQ
-6044 LTTALTPITPTTG
+6044 ALAPVAPRTG
-6057 HTPFYSTVTG
+6057 HVPFYSTVTG
-6067 ELTDTAT
+6067 ELTDTVE
-6074 LDATYWYRNGRNTVE
+6074 LDAAYWYRNLRHTVE
-6089 FQNTIETLLQLGHTH
+6089 FQGTIDNLLSLGHTV
-6104 FIEASPHPVLTIGIQ
+6104 FVEASPHPVLTIGIH
-6119 DTAHATETTVTATG
+6119 DTADANGVQAVVAG
-6133 TLRRDE
+6133 SLRRDE
-6139 GDAQR
+6139 GDVRR
-6144 FLRSLGEVSV
+6144 FLRSLAEVSV

-6168 GARTADLPTYS
+6168 SARQVELPTYA
-6179 FQHQRYWLAPTR
+6179 FQHERYWLTPGR
-6191 ATGDASGLGLGGV
+6191 GTGDASGLGLGGV
-6204 DHPLLGAVVP
+6204 DHPLLGAAVP

-6226 LSLAAQPWLADH
+6226 LSPTAQPWLADH

-6274 PLVLPEHETAQ
+6274 PLVLPEHETVQ

-6296 GRRALSVF
+6296 GRRALTVF

-6311 VRHATGVLGVDGPAG
+6311 VRHATGVLGTDVPAG
-6326 SPGAPRASQDLQVWP
+6326 ASEVWEVSEDLRVWP
-6341 PAGAERVGVDEVY
+6341 PAGAEQVGVGEVY
-6354 AGMAER
+6354 EGMADR

-6409 HGLALGTFVSDPSR
+6409 HGLALGSFVTEPDQ

-6428 AWNGVVLHAV
+6428 AWNGVTLYAV

-6450 GTDTVTVLVADAVGA
+6450 GTDAVTVRVADAVGA
-6465 PVLEVGSLVMR
+6465 PVLAVDSLVMR
-6476 PLAEQRLPEAGGRQ
+6476 PLAGQRLLLAAGGGRRA
-6490 VDALFRLDWTE
+6490 DALFRLDWTE
-6501 LSIPV
+6501 VSVPV
-6506 ASDPASASASAS
+6506 VSVPVVSDPVVSDPASRAS
-6518 WTVLDGHD
+6518 WTLLGSHD
-6526 DPWKLAGVLEAAG
+6526 DELKLTAALEAAG
-6539 VTLNPAED
+6539 VSLELAGGP
-6547 LAVIER
+6547 AVIER
-6553 APDVLL
+6553 VPDVLL
-6559 VPCPHEA
+6559 VPCLHDA
-6566 GEGSAAE
+6566 RDGSAAE
-6573 TAAAGLRQILRVVQA
+6573 ATAAGLHRVLRVVQE
-6588 WLVDDRFA
+6588 WLADDRFA
-6596 DGRLVVLTRGAAA
+6596 DTRLVVLTRRAAA
-6609 TYAGDDVEDLAGAA
+6609 TSAGDDVEDLAGAA
-6623 VRGFLRTAQ
+6623 VRGLLRTAQ

-6641 VDHDDSGLGVLP
+6641 VDHDDSGLGLLP

-6662 VAIRAGRVLVP
+6662 VAIRAGKVLVP
-6673 RLAKVAA
+6673 RLAEAA
-6680 SASGGDI
+6680 APVGAA
-6687 PAWDR
+6687 PVWDR

-6702 ALGALV
+6702 TLGGLV
-6708 ARHLVTAHG
+6708 ARHLVSEHG

-6722 LASRSGTRAPG
+6722 LASRSGAGAPG
-6733 AAELSADLESL
+6733 AGELVAALEAL
-6744 GARVRVTA
+6744 GARVRVAA
-6752 CDTGDRAELAALLS
+6752 CDTGDRAELAGLLDGI
-6766 TVPELRAVVHTAGA
+6766 PELRAVVHTAGA
-6780 VADGVIGS
+6780 VADGVVGS
-6788 LTDEQLSAV
+6788 LTDEQMGAV
-6797 LRPKADTA
+6797 LRPKADAA

-6811 TRRLELDHFVLFS
+6811 TRHLELDAFVLFS

-6836 NYAAANSFLDALAA
+6836 NYAAANAFLDALAT
-6850 HRRAQGQVG
+6850 HRRAQGQAGV
-6859 LSVAWGFWEQR
+6859 SVAWGFWEQR
-6870 SGLTAHLSDDD
+6870 SGLTTHLSDDD
-6881 LARMGARGAV
+6881 LARMRGKGAL
-6891 PLSVERGLELFD
+6891 PLSVEQGLELFD
-6903 AACRGADAAL
+6903 AACRSADAAL
-6913 VASPLDLRGLAA
+6913 VASPLDVRALAA
-6925 SGAVPPV
+6925 AGAVPPV
-6932 LRGLVPQP
+6932 LRGLAPAP
-6940 VRRTAVGGDGGDD
+6940 VRRAAETGDGGGA
-6953 LRRRLAELSA
+6953 LRRRLAGLSA
-6963 AEQSRAMMDLVRD
+6963 AEQSQVVGELVRGQ
-6976 RVAAV
+6976 VAAV
-6981 LRHTDVGAVDAAR
+6981 LRHADAGAVDATR
-6994 TFQEMGF
+6994 TFQEIGF
-7001 DSLTAVELRN
+7001 DSLTAVDLRN
-7011 RLTTATGVRLPATAI
+7011 RLTAATGVRLPATAI
-7026 FDHPTPAALGAYLLA
+7026 FDYPTPAALGAHLLA
-7041 QIAPEAADPVEVRLR
+7041 QVAPQAADPVEVKLR
-7056 ELDKVAS
+7056 ELDKIVS
-7063 LISAMAEDATLR
+7063 VISAMAEDTTLR
-7075 EGLSPRLDSL
+7075 EKLSPRLDSI
-7085 VAMWTDMRRSAHKE
+7085 VAMWTDMQRPAPTDG
-7099 AERDLDSASLED
+7099 AAQDLESASLED